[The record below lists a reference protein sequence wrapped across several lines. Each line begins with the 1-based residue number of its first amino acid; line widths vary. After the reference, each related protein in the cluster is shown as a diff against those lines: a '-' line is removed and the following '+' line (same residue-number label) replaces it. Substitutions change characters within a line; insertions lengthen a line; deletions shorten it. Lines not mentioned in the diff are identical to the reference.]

1 MKKILIALI
10 IIGAGYTVAKADD
23 TIKPVT
29 ISDVKTT
36 VVEQGYKL
44 KDFVVDEIQATKD
57 YQAEQWAEVKARWA
71 KLKAKFSSE

>member
-10 IIGAGYTVAKADD
+10 IFGAGYTVAKADD
-23 TIKPVT
+23 PVEPVT
-29 ISDVKTT
+29 INDIKTT

-57 YQAEQWAEVKARWA
+57 YQTEQWAIVKAQWT
-71 KLKAKFSSE
+71 KLITKFSSE

>member
-1 MKKILIALI
+1 M
-10 IIGAGYTVAKADD
+10 AKADD

-57 YQAEQWAEVKARWA
+57 YQTEQWAIVKAQWT
-71 KLKAKFSSE
+71 KLITKFSSE

>member
-1 MKKILIALI
+1 M
-10 IIGAGYTVAKADD
+10 AKADD

>member
-1 MKKILIALI
+1 MKKILRALI
-10 IIGAGYTVAKADD
+10 IFGAGYTVAKADD